1 MNENF
6 LHIEERMTSL
16 TNEREMERH
25 IRKKKESMP
34 KSIYINLGSYTLIY
48 VFSYVFIL
56 YLLFIHLCCILLHL
70 VWKGNCKYP
79 LLQAISTEIGWK
91 VCGYEHD
98 EWDVIWHDH
107 GANIGR
113 VVKAAKQ
120 YQRVN
125 HFPGM
130 VHIYRK
136 GHLARVMAKMQTI
149 CSADEF
155 NFCPR
160 TW

>member
-1 MNENF
+1 M
-6 LHIEERMTSL
+6 LI
-16 TNEREMERH
+16 RH
-25 IRKKKESMP
+25 
-34 KSIYINLGSYTLIY
+34 
-48 VFSYVFIL
+48 
-56 YLLFIHLCCILLHL
+56 LFYILLA
-70 VWKGNCKYP
+70 NCKYS
-79 LLQAISTEIGWK
+79 LLQSISTEIGWRI
-91 VCGYEHD
+91 CGHEYD

-113 VVKAAKQ
+113 VVKAVKQ